1 MLHTLPAYEFRRRAR
16 AAMKPIMPLLLV
28 VAMIAALP
36 SLIGQTVT
44 LLTGADPNAMLA
56 EYYTQERMTAITSGD
71 AAAVQAASQEIM
83 DGVTAFFQEKAPF
96 MVITT
101 LITWLLS
108 PVLTLGFNHTLIKTL
123 RREEIAVSTVLSR
136 LPLFFKAIGLNL
148 MIFLRL
154 VLWMLPGM
162 ALSMFG
168 AVVTL
173 LEPSIGGLLML
184 AAMAVMFVLMI
195 RAMYSYRLATYI
207 MADVPETGINA
218 SIRRSKE
225 VMKGRRMELF
235 GLEFSFLGWR
245 LLLSMGQSMLLG
257 LFGGVLGMTLGMFA
271 SLFLQTY
278 LSMAETAFYQEYAVG
293 PIAPAQKD
301 EEAEELL

>member
-83 DGVTAFFQEKAPF
+83 DGVTAFLQEKAPF

-123 RREEIAVSTVLSR
+123 RREEVAVNTVLAR

-154 VLWMLPGM
+154 VLWMLPGI

>member
-123 RREEIAVSTVLSR
+123 RREEVAVTTVLAR

-148 MIFLRL
+148 MIFLRIF
-154 VLWMLPGM
+154 LWMLPGW
-162 ALSMFG
+162 ALSLLG
-168 AVVTL
+168 AVIMVF
-173 LEPSIGGLLML
+173 EANIGVLVMIAAMGVML
-184 AAMAVMFVLMI
+184 AGMI
-195 RAMYSYRLATYI
+195 RAMYRYHLATYV
-207 MADVPETGINA
+207 MADAPETGINA
-218 SIRRSKE
+218 AIRRSRE
-225 VMKGRRMELF
+225 IMKGRKMELF
-235 GLEFSFLGWR
+235 SLEVSFVGWHLAVSLAQM
-245 LLLSMGQSMLLG
+245 LLLTLLG
-257 LFGGVLGMTLGMFA
+257 SVLGMALGMFA
-271 SLFLQTY
+271 SFLLQLY
-278 LSMAETAFYQEYAVG
+278 VYMATAAFYQEYGVG
-293 PIAPAQKD
+293 PLPEAAPEQ
-301 EEAEELL
+301 EELL